1 MEEDFEKRYP
11 VKRHQYT
18 QSVGKLLPH
27 RISQVFRELGFETW
41 LNPGQTNGVDLKA
54 YDNEDN
60 LVLVAEILNWSVGSL
75 ISDKRKTCIIENL
88 EFYDCEEVVICT
100 RFDNDYKLDDLSS
113 YGISLIRLDYQI
125 LPRKYYK
132 FFSEIGLIK
141 YRKTD
146 SKETKQHIK
155 SKVIEYLQSSSIRI
169 LASTRTNPEI
179 TVADLQVHF

>member
-1 MEEDFEKRYP
+1 MKEYFEKRYP

-27 RISQVFRELGFETW
+27 RISQVFRELGFKTW

-75 ISDKRKTCIIENL
+75 ISDKRKVCIIENL
-88 EFYDCEEVVICT
+88 EFYNCRKVVICT
-100 RFDNDYKLDDLSS
+100 RFDNDYRVDDLPS
-113 YGISLIRLDYQI
+113 YGISLIRLDFQI
-125 LPRKYYK
+125 LPREYHK

-141 YRKTD
+141 YREVD
-146 SKETKQHIK
+146 SRETKKHIK
-155 SKVIEYLQSSSIRI
+155 SKITEYLQSSNIEI
-169 LASTRTNPEI
+169 LTSVSESHGI
-179 TVADLQVHF
+179 TVTICN